1 MKTLRKT
8 TAAAAALALVITV
21 LATTSAATAQDGD
34 GGDGNGSDICSDLND
49 QQRRYFQSIGA
60 CQGQQRI
67 YPDGLTISATGGA
80 AAVTHA
86 GRNVEYARSTSP
98 NVDCPSS
105 GELVLEVRTDGRT
118 KIENGKVV
126 VITHGKLL
134 YSFSAECSEQT
145 ACPSGTFL
153 MLLPQN
159 NDPLHWPWVCDS
171 PSNLVNCPAGQGLN
185 CSDSPTW
192 RDNPNTPEREDLT
205 FNGCGTTYTLP
216 PFPENLSN
224 LGFSEGNPPPIGN
237 QHHQEYLDWLG
248 DKTITGHV
256 C

>member
-1 MKTLRKT
+1 MKTLRRMFG
-8 TAAAAALALVITV
+8 AAAALALVITV
-21 LATTSAATAQDGD
+21 MATTSVATAQDGD

-67 YPDGLTISATGGA
+67 YPDGLTISPTGGA

-105 GELVLEVRTDGRT
+105 GELV
-118 KIENGKVV
+118 IEDDDPNKNF
-126 VITHGKLL
+126 
-134 YSFSAECSEQT
+134 YSISAQCWELT

-153 MLLPQN
+153 MLLPQH

-171 PSNLVNCPAGQGLN
+171 PSNLVNCPAGQGL
-185 CSDSPTW
+185 
-192 RDNPNTPEREDLT
+192 
-205 FNGCGTTYTLP
+205 
-216 PFPENLSN
+216 
-224 LGFSEGNPPPIGN
+224 
-237 QHHQEYLDWLG
+237 
-248 DKTITGHV
+248 
-256 C
+256 